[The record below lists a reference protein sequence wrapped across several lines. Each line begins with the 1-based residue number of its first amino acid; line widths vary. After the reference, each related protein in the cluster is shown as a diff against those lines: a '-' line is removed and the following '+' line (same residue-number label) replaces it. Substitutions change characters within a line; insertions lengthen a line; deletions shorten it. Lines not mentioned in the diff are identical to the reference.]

1 MTKKIIIVGSGFAGF
16 WTAMGAARLID
27 MAAATDIQ
35 VTLVAPEPV
44 LGMRPRFYEA
54 DPAAMSIPIVPL
66 LEVVGV
72 RYIQGLVQRIH
83 PHENAVEAID
93 ASGKH
98 FALGYDRMVLATG
111 SRLYRPEISGLREH
125 AFSIDQLEEACVL
138 ERHLASLARM
148 PATPARNTVV
158 IVGGGFTGIE
168 IATELPRRLHAAW
181 GDDAAIKVLLIE
193 QAASIGPEL
202 GVGPRPVIEQALR
215 EMNVECRLGTG
226 VSSIDADGL
235 ITSSGERIEA
245 KTVIWTAGL
254 RASSL
259 TEQIDAPRDRLGR
272 LHVEDDLRV
281 TGVPNIFATGDVA
294 FARTDDEGHHALM
307 SCQHALTMGRFSG
320 HNVAADLIGRPTI
333 PYRQPQYVTCLDL
346 GGWGAVLTDG
356 WDRKVKLSGADAKNI
371 KRTINTKIIYPPAP
385 DRAALFAAADP
396 EAKLAV

>member
-1 MTKKIIIVGSGFAGF
+1 
-16 WTAMGAARLID
+16 
-27 MAAATDIQ
+27 MAAATDIE

-54 DPAAMSIPIVPL
+54 DPAAMSIPIVPV
-66 LEVVGV
+66 LEAVGV
-72 RYIQGLVQRIH
+72 RYVQGLVERIH
-83 PHENAVEAID
+83 PREHAVEAVD

-111 SRLYRPEISGLREH
+111 SRLHRPEIPGLREH
-125 AFSIDQLEEACVL
+125 TFSIDQLEEACVL
-138 ERHLASLARM
+138 DRHLTSLAHL
-148 PATPARNTVV
+148 PPTPSRNTVV

-181 GDDAAIKVLLIE
+181 GDDAAIKVILIE

-202 GVGPRPVIEQALR
+202 GAGPRPLIEQALR
-215 EMNVECRLGTG
+215 EMKVECRLGTG
-226 VSSIDADGL
+226 VASIDADGL
-235 ITSSGERIEA
+235 MTSSGERIEA

-272 LHVEDDLRV
+272 LHVDDDLRV
-281 TGVPNIFATGDVA
+281 TGVPSIFATGDVA
-294 FARTDDEGHHALM
+294 FARTDDDHHALM
-307 SCQHALTMGRFSG
+307 SCQHALTMGRYSG
-320 HNVAADLIGRPTI
+320 HNVAADLLGRPTI

-356 WDRKVKLSGADAKNI
+356 WHREVKLSGAEAKDI
-371 KRTINTKIIYPPAP
+371 KRMINTKIIYPPAA